1 MNSRRVDRLVP
12 RLRTLPFILLALAA
26 AGCQPAAPDAVAVRP
41 PAYWPTQGW
50 RAAAPETQG
59 FDSARLAEG
68 LQAMRA
74 DGTPVHSLLVI
85 RDGYLLLD
93 TNFYPYDASTYHDLA
108 SVTKSFMT
116 TLIGIAADQ
125 GLLDLDAPLVS
136 FFPDRTIA
144 NLDARK
150 QAVTLRHLMSLTSG
164 LQCNPDGDEQDLN
177 AMRATEDWV
186 QAALDRPSVAAPGA
200 RFVYCGPDMHLLSA
214 VLQQVTGM
222 TALEFARASLFG
234 PLGISEV
241 GWLTD
246 PQGYNRGWGD
256 LALFPEDAAKL
267 GLLFLQQGQWEDRQI
282 ISQEWVAEAR
292 KAQTSTGENW
302 AEDYGYGWW
311 VSRQGEEIPY
321 FSANG
326 RGGQY
331 VRVFPGLNVIV
342 ATTGGGFGDMA
353 SVTDYLGAAIG
364 DLENPLPDNPEG
376 VSQLE
381 AVIEDLNQAPPPQP
395 VPALP
400 EVAEAITGRTYTMEP
415 SPMPIESL
423 SLDFD
428 QPDQAVFHIKVGGE
442 EQARQIPVGLDG
454 VYRMSIGNDG
464 LLQGARGAWTDDD
477 TFVVDY
483 NEIASIDG
491 WTMTLDFREKDIQ
504 LQMYSP
510 SSPGLFSIRG
520 TAQ

>member
-1 MNSRRVDRLVP
+1 M
-12 RLRTLPFILLALAA
+12 
-26 AGCQPAAPDAVAVRP
+26 
-41 PAYWPTQGW
+41 
-50 RAAAPETQG
+50 
-59 FDSARLAEG
+59 
-68 LQAMRA
+68 
-74 DGTPVHSLLVI
+74 
-85 RDGYLLLD
+85 
-93 TNFYPYDASTYHDLA
+93 
-108 SVTKSFMT
+108 
-116 TLIGIAADQ
+116 
-125 GLLDLDAPLVS
+125 
-136 FFPDRTIA
+136 
-144 NLDARK
+144 
-150 QAVTLRHLMSLTSG
+150 
-164 LQCNPDGDEQDLN
+164 
-177 AMRATEDWV
+177 
-186 QAALDRPSVAAPGA
+186 
-200 RFVYCGPDMHLLSA
+200 
-214 VLQQVTGM
+214 
-222 TALEFARASLFG
+222 
-234 PLGISEV
+234 
-241 GWLTD
+241 
-246 PQGYNRGWGD
+246 
-256 LALFPEDAAKL
+256 FPEDAAKL
-267 GLLFLQQGQWEDRQI
+267 GLLFLQQGQWEDRQLV
-282 ISQEWVAEAR
+282 SQEWVAEAT
-292 KAQTSTGENW
+292 KAQTSTGGNW

-331 VRVFPGLNVIV
+331 VRVFPGLNAIV

-400 EVAEAITGRTYTMEP
+400 EVATAITGRTYTLEP

-454 VYRMSIGNDG
+454 VYRMSIGNYG

-483 NEIASIDG
+483 NEIASIDN
-491 WTMTLDFREKDIQ
+491 WRMTLDFREKDLQ